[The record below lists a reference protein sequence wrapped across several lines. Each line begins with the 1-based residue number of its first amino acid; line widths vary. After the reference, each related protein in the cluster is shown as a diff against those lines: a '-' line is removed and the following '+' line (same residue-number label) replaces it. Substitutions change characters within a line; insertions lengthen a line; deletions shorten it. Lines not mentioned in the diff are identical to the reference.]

1 MNKRRRKVDDATPYE
16 VVEDGA
22 LADDDLVVRDARLVL
37 ELPLQSD
44 GGPEDP
50 PGADRYQSEAGHEL
64 QMVGHRNTAID
75 TDDDASVIPDRFLL
89 EELRERKRNQP
100 VTRRQNVRHMAFGR
114 RSRKRRAP
122 KVNEIEPIIQF
133 LPPPKH
139 RGERGQL
146 CF

>member
-1 MNKRRRKVDDATPYE
+1 VEHGIRGNCCLTPR
-16 VVEDGA
+16 VSFF
-22 LADDDLVVRDARLVL
+22 L
-37 ELPLQSD
+37 EPPLQSD

-50 PGADRYQSEAGHEL
+50 AGADRYQPEARHES

-75 TDDDASVIPDRFLL
+75 TDDDASVISDRFLL
-89 EELRERKRNQP
+89 EELRKRKRNRP
-100 VTRRQNVRHMAFGR
+100 VTRRQDVRHMAFGR

-122 KVNEIEPIIQF
+122 KVNEIEPITYF
-133 LPPPKH
+133 LPPPEH

>member
-1 MNKRRRKVDDATPYE
+1 MLVCKPVGW
-16 VVEDGA
+16 VA
-22 LADDDLVVRDARLVL
+22 LFNASLIVPLKHARLVL

-50 PGADRYQSEAGHEL
+50 PGADRYQPEAGHQS

-100 VTRRQNVRHMAFGR
+100 VTCRQNLRHMALGR
-114 RSRKRRAP
+114 CSRKRCAP
-122 KVNEIEPIIQF
+122 KVNEIEPIIHF